1 MGGVRGGQAGPKTSR
16 VPRPAPRAPRPAPLP
31 PFLFPS
37 PRAAAP
43 TPVRLCLTPRV
54 LTRRVAG
61 VAPGGRVGG
70 GARGYR

>member
-1 MGGVRGGQAGPKTSR
+1 MGGVRGGRLGPK
-16 VPRPAPRAPRPAPLP
+16 PRAHRAPTPAPLP
-31 PFLFPS
+31 PCPFPS

-43 TPVRLCLTPRV
+43 TPERLCLTPRV

-61 VAPGGRVGG
+61 AAPGGRVGG